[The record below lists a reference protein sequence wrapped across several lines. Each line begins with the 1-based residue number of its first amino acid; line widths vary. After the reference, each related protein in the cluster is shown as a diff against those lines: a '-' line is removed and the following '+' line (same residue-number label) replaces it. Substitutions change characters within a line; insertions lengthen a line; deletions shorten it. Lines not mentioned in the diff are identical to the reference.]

1 MKSVRR
7 KGVSAHGLN
16 ENCNRCANKAFLR
29 TDYLCPRKVH
39 SGHTRTVSINTK
51 DYVQKEEKGTEN

>member
-16 ENCNRCANKAFLR
+16 KNFNRCANKAFLR
-29 TDYLCPRKVH
+29 TDFFCLELIY
-39 SGHTRTVSINTK
+39 
-51 DYVQKEEKGTEN
+51 YGTLDETLPNALIKFVIFALY